1 MVTTEELLEQMELE
15 ADTISDVLQRRCIID
30 PETREIQIPETYH
43 ILGVVSD
50 EKTERVWFQRP
61 KVVGDGVDLSQL
73 QIRVNFQNASGEKD
87 QYIVEDVEIEADNI
101 VFSWLL
107 SRKVTQYQGTISF
120 IICAIKALDG
130 IVTNEW
136 NTTLAQSEV
145 LDGIE
150 VSEPI
155 PSPEESDLISQ
166 LIEMMVDIQD
176 KSTQALHAAES
187 IISGQLQQIVPTID
201 NHTIIFNYITQEG
214 R

>member
-1 MVTTEELLEQMELE
+1 MTTEELLEQMEAEVDML
-15 ADTISDVLQRRCIID
+15 SDEPQQKCIID

-50 EKTERVWFQRP
+50 EKTERVWFQCP

-73 QIRVNFQNASGEKD
+73 QIRINFQNASGEKD
-87 QYIVEDVEIEADNI
+87 QYIVEDAEIEADNI

-107 SRKVTQYQGTISF
+107 SRKVTQYQGTVSF
-120 IICAIKALDG
+120 VICAIKALDG
-130 IVTNEW
+130 VVTNEW

-176 KSTQALHAAES
+176 KSTQALHVAQS
-187 IISGQLQQIVPTID
+187 IISGQLQQLVPTVN
-201 NHTIIFNYITQEG
+201 NHIIVFNYVTQE
-214 R
+214 RR